1 MLLKLLGQGPAGLW
15 RALRLEGAG
24 VPHLFENS
32 GLLSG
37 EGNQGLALCLVHGE
51 HSKNTADAVKQRLLW
66 SFYCCYPQ
74 SSPFCVSHVAG
85 REPVSLIALILT
97 HPHPIMSLAEMLPP
111 PP

>member
-1 MLLKLLGQGPAGLW
+1 MLLKLLGQGPAGLS
-15 RALRLEGAG
+15 RARRLGDAG

-37 EGNQGLALCLVHGE
+37 EGNQGLALCLAHGE

-66 SFYCCYPQ
+66 SSCCSYPQ
-74 SSPFCVSHVAG
+74 SSPFCVSRVVG
-85 REPVSLIALILT
+85 REPVSLIALTLT
-97 HPHPIMSLAEMLPP
+97 SPPLMSLAEMLPP